1 MTTRMTTPGLMTAA
15 ELREFAV
22 VMRDLGI
29 YKVRLEGGVTIEM
42 SQPALMAAQGRTHLP
57 VTSTDGDPEEG
68 ESGTP
73 PRRPPTDEEMLY
85 AHTEGL
91 PE

>member
-1 MTTRMTTPGLMTAA
+1 MTAT
-15 ELREFAV
+15 ELRDLAL
-22 VMRDLGI
+22 VMRELGV
-29 YKVRLEGGVTIEM
+29 YRVRLEGGVTIEM

-57 VTSTDGDPEEG
+57 VTSTDGDPDEG
-68 ESGTP
+68 ESDAP